1 MTNKFYTIPLFLTVF
16 SIIIIGI
23 SLQLDT
29 SPEMIVVDSI
39 QARAF
44 PIFLMIL
51 NLILISVLTFQYK
64 KNNPEPIKLEKF
76 PTWGSMG
83 LFFIF
88 YLLTVYTDMFIGIFV
103 VMLLMGLLWG
113 EKRIWVSFLTA
124 TLTPLFIFLLFDFVL
139 KIRFPRGILMDMYY
153 G

>member
-1 MTNKFYTIPLFLTVF
+1 MSTENLKANQVENTINQSDIGHYIEKSLDNF
-16 SIIIIGI
+16 SSANTDKGFWK
-23 SLQLDT
+23 LY
-29 SPEMIVVDSI
+29 
-39 QARAF
+39 
-44 PIFLMIL
+44 
-51 NLILISVLTFQYK
+51 N
-64 KNNPEPIKLEKF
+64 KNNPDPIKLEKF